1 MFYIYVYDPS
11 WAVTSNIILKRRD
24 KRGHPSLVLGFT
36 GKALSFSLLTIVLA
50 RGFFSFIK
58 LGKFPSIKKES
69 LIKMSFGF
77 YQMLFCIY
85 DKIMWFLYFN
95 LILWWITL
103 IDFNILSQPCTPRI
117 SCTWLWFINLFIYC
131 WIWFA
136 NILFMIFTSFSW
148 EICL

>member
-1 MFYIYVYDPS
+1 M
-11 WAVTSNIILKRRD
+11 
-24 KRGHPSLVLGFT
+24 
-36 GKALSFSLLTIVLA
+36 LA
-50 RGFFSFIK
+50 WGFFSYIK

-85 DKIMWFLYFN
+85 DKIMWFFYFN

-103 IDFNILSQPCTPRI
+103 IDFKILSQPCTPRI
-117 SCTWLWFINLFIYC
+117 SCTWLWFINLFIYY

-136 NILFMIFTSFSW
+136 NILVRMFVSTLTIDMGLQFPFLTMSLVCVLKLMLTIIKWDKEYFFSNVSG
-148 EICL
+148 EVCVEMVLLIP